1 MKILLFYPYM
11 TLYKDDVGN
20 PSKCPLLGL
29 GYIASHLKNSGHE
42 AKIIDGMDNP
52 AHLTAIDSV
61 FTRYGLTDDQ
71 VSLEIENFNP
81 DVVGISC
88 MYTSYFLDAL
98 SIAKLAKKC
107 NPEIFTILGGAHVTT
122 FADSV
127 MKDNSVD
134 CAVIGE
140 GEHVTVDIINRL
152 EKKQKLDGIKGI
164 LHRNNGQVVQE
175 EPRNAIS
182 DLDNLTM
189 PAWDLMQNEKAMID
203 RLDRKKPFNMRHPVS
218 YMISSR
224 GCPRKCVYCSAPL
237 VMGSKW
243 RARSAVNVVDEIESL
258 VRDFG
263 SKEIHFLDDNM
274 SISKSRL
281 MEICQLIIDRKID
294 IKWTAPPGIGYWSF
308 DEELLDIMKKSGC
321 YRITMGIES
330 GSEETLK
337 LIGKHHNWEKL
348 HRIVNY
354 ANKIGLWTYA
364 TFIIGFPD
372 ETEKDFLLTL
382 NKAKSLNLDFAM
394 FYLLIP
400 QPGTRIYKIYKEKG
414 LIDFDKY
421 LDPGYTG
428 KDRYKLATAYANGTP
443 TEHFSQKELQDW
455 LAKMFRSY
463 MLHKVFSPR
472 TYFNLIRKI
481 RSFEDVRFMGGL
493 IKQAFVWV
501 VKSVF
506 FKFNYEMMRR
516 HKELSSSN
524 IKPSRKLPNV

>member
-1 MKILLFYPYM
+1 M

-29 GYIASHLKNSGHE
+29 GYIASHLRNHGHE
-42 AKIIDGMDNP
+42 VKVVDGMDDP
-52 AHLTAIDSV
+52 DHVTALDESL
-61 FTRYGLTDDQ
+61 TRYGLTDNQ
-71 VSLEIENFNP
+71 VSLEIKSFDP

-88 MYTSYFLDAL
+88 MYTSYFQDAL
-98 SIAKLAKKC
+98 GIARLVKKY
-107 NPEIFTILGGAHVTT
+107 NSEIFTILGGAHVTT

-127 MKDNSVD
+127 MKDSSVD

-152 EKKQKLDGIKGI
+152 ENKQNLDGIKGI
-164 LHRNNGQVVQE
+164 LHRNNGRLIHE
-175 EPRNAIS
+175 EPGDVIA

-189 PAWDLMQNEKAMID
+189 PAWDLMQNEKAMIN
-203 RLDRKKPFNMRHPVS
+203 RLDKKKPFNIRHPVG

-224 GCPRKCVYCSAPL
+224 GCPKKCVYCSAPL

-263 SKEIHFLDDNM
+263 CREIHFLDDNM

-281 MEICQLIIDRKID
+281 IEICQLIIDRKID

-330 GSEETLK
+330 GSKDTLK

-348 HRIVNY
+348 KRIVNY

-400 QPGTRIYKIYKEKG
+400 QPGTRIYKICKEKG
-414 LIDFDKY
+414 LIDLDKY
-421 LDPGYTG
+421 LDPNYTG

-443 TEHFSQKELQDW
+443 TEHFSQKELQDR

-463 MLHKVFSPR
+463 VLHKIFSPR
-472 TYFNLIRKI
+472 TYFNMIRKI
-481 RSFEDVRFMGGL
+481 RSFEDIRFMAKL
-493 IKQAFVWV
+493 INQAFIWV
-501 VKSVF
+501 IRAVF
-506 FKFNYEMMRR
+506 FKFNYEMIRR
-516 HKELSSSN
+516 HKELLSSN
-524 IKPSRKLPNV
+524 IKPSENFSNV